1 MPKPEPTITLTQLI
15 EQLKK
20 WEGQTI
26 AHAGG
31 LAVAI
36 MKGAA
41 DDA

>member
-1 MPKPEPTITLTQLI
+1 MPEPTITLDELI
-15 EQLKK
+15 AQLKK

-36 MKGAA
+36 FRGAK